1 MLEKWPDSN
10 IRIVDLFQ
18 HPTIDTQASLIHAE
32 NQQSINQNI
41 IPPKVEMCIP
51 TATHKDVAI
60 IGIAGRFPGASNP
73 DEFYQLLLD
82 QKEALSL
89 FPETSNTSATLPDT
103 KHVPVRGALLD
114 VNYFDFSHW
123 GIPEDEA
130 R

>member
-1 MLEKWPDSN
+1 M
-10 IRIVDLFQ
+10 F
-18 HPTIDTQASLIHAE
+18 
-32 NQQSINQNI
+32 
-41 IPPKVEMCIP
+41 IP